1 MQTPCACNEGLHE
14 GDTEQARG
22 GRRRVSRRCAFGS
35 AAELVCT
42 VHGPGISSI
51 DELPY
56 GFECLADEWNQLVRS
71 SRSSTIFL
79 TYEWQTTWW
88 RHLGHGE
95 LWIVV
100 FRRPELRANWSAL
113 PRSIYSKMNRA
124 RRPGKRRFS
133 LVGCIEVSDYLDLI
147 IAKGWESAVSRSLLD
162 WLYSDA
168 APAWDFLDLCNL
180 PEDSLT
186 YREFAE
192 QAAERSTKVEVFRED
207 VAPQFDLPTH
217 YDTYLSEQ
225 VDKKQRHEIRRKQ
238 RRAEREADIG
248 FYMVGPEHCL
258 EAEVD
263 DFIALQRASRED
275 KSEFMTSEMHRFF
288 MAAARNMF
296 DAGYL
301 RLWFLT
307 INGEKAAALFAF
319 EYEKRYLLYN
329 SGYDPDA
336 HAQLSPGWVLLA
348 YCIQYTI
355 AAGGRR
361 FDFMQGDEAYKY
373 RFGSK
378 DYQVMRVIVA
388 R

>member
-1 MQTPCACNEGLHE
+1 MQTPCACTEKPHE
-14 GDTEQARG
+14 AVPKSAGRLADG
-22 GRRRVSRRCAFGS
+22 GSRTAEALEELDCIVYGPDVSN
-35 AAELVCT
+35 V
-42 VHGPGISSI
+42 
-51 DELPY
+51 DETPI
-56 GFECLADEWNQLVRS
+56 GFERLAREWNELVRS
-71 SRSSTIFL
+71 SRSNTIFL

-95 LWIVV
+95 LWLVA
-100 FRRPELRANWSAL
+100 FRRPQSGELIGIAPLYLFEDESGETA
-113 PRSIYSKMNRA
+113 
-124 RRPGKRRFS
+124 GKRRFS

-147 IAKGWESAVSRSLLD
+147 IASGWEAAVSSSLLK

-168 APAWDFLDLCNL
+168 APEWDFLDLCNL

-186 YREFAE
+186 YREFA
-192 QAAERSTKVEVFRED
+192 QQAERRATKIEVFRED
-207 VAPQFDLPTH
+207 VAPQFDLPAH

-275 KSEFMTSEMHRFF
+275 KSEFMTPEMHRFF
-288 MAAARNMF
+288 MAAARTMF

-301 RLWFLT
+301 RMWFLT
-307 INGEKAAALFAF
+307 INGEKAAALFGF

-336 HAQLSPGWVLLA
+336 YSHLSPGWVLLA

-355 AAGGRR
+355 ATGGTR

-378 DYQVMRVIVA
+378 DYQVMRVIVSH
-388 R
+388 

>member
-1 MQTPCACNEGLHE
+1 MQTPCACKKGLHDRE
-14 GDTEQARG
+14 TEAG
-22 GRRRVSRRCAFGS
+22 AKKSPGETFTGP
-35 AAELVCT
+35 AEELTCT
-42 VHGPGISSI
+42 VYGPETSNI
-51 DELPY
+51 DELPV
-56 GFECLADEWNQLVRS
+56 GFASLADEWNRLVHS

-79 TYEWQTTWW
+79 TYDWQTTWW
-88 RHLGHGE
+88 RYLGHGE
-95 LWIVV
+95 LWIVA
-100 FRRPELRANWSAL
+100 FRRQATGELVGIAPLYLFEDESGETA
-113 PRSIYSKMNRA
+113 
-124 RRPGKRRFS
+124 GKRRFS

-147 IAKGWESAVSRSLLD
+147 IAKGWESAVSRSLLN
-162 WLYSDA
+162 WLYSDD

-186 YREFAE
+186 YREFAD
-192 QAAERSTKVEVFRED
+192 QAAERATKVEVFRED
-207 VAPQFDLPTH
+207 VAPQFDLPAH
-217 YDTYLSEQ
+217 YETYLSEQ

-275 KSEFMTSEMHRFF
+275 KSEFMTPEMHRFF
-288 MAAARNMF
+288 MAAARSMF

-336 HAQLSPGWVLLA
+336 YAQLSPGWVLLA

-378 DYQVMRVIVA
+378 DYQVMRVIVS